1 MGFGT
6 WLKRS
11 KTLYKTSSKING
23 EIIVYEDKNKTRK
36 VYCGGIIQ
44 SISFDSNKVRGL
56 LWGKAMEYIEKNAI
70 VPTNALILGYC
81 AGTFAHLLSK
91 RFVNVKITGV
101 EIDKEMIE
109 IGEKYFKTD
118 EISDLTIEVSDA
130 YTYMKKNKNK
140 YDLIMVDTYYG
151 SMFPATLA
159 STEFI
164 EYIIASLVDNGIC
177 IINMLNTGDSKIVAE
192 NYEKYM
198 RRVFPIVDIVNVS
211 GMTSS
216 DNVLI
221 IGKII

>member
-6 WLKRS
+6 WIKRS
-11 KTLYKTSSKING
+11 KILYKTSSKYND
-23 EIIVYEDKNKTRK
+23 EIIVYEDKNGTRK
-36 VYCGGIIQ
+36 VFCGGIVQ
-44 SISFDSNKVRGL
+44 SISYDSDKVQRL
-56 LWGKAMEYIEKNAI
+56 LWGRAMQYIEQNAI
-70 VPTNALILGYC
+70 VPVNVLILGFC

-101 EIDKEMIE
+101 EIDKEMIS
-109 IGEKYFKTD
+109 IGGKYFKTN
-118 EISDLTIEVSDA
+118 EISDLTIEISDA
-130 YTYMKKNKNK
+130 YSYMKKNKDK

-151 SMFPATLA
+151 AMFPATLA

-164 EYIIASLVDNGIC
+164 EYITKGLADNGIC
-177 IINMLNTGDSKIVAE
+177 IINMLNTSDSKAVAE

-198 RRVFPIVDIVNVS
+198 RRVFPVVDKVNVS

-221 IGKII
+221 IGKLV